1 MMGLKQAALH
11 SWHDL
16 TKYLIERRLT
26 IYDKFS
32 RRLRHRNLLRPFLTL
47 VQVRRRS
54 LGSKNIQRFVRGNFD
69 RKKYHE
75 KKDKMLKVEMER
87 GKKERE
93 HVAKIEESTR
103 RMLAKKIHPRKK
115 YVMRESIKILFTH
128 VQQRTTEKNKPPSS
142 SPSSS
147 PRSRLLRPLMRSYDL
162 DAAGSISSKQVRRFV
177 QDLGLGGVERKRVEK
192 KNSSRTVSET
202 KLKIL
207 LKNTNFER
215 SFACTF
221 RRKIRKITHWSERNA
236 AIGALTDIQIE
247 EARLKAT
254 TLFRKSNGKPPIA
267 CHACGDGFVLW
278 RSLIQHQSGCLLV
291 ARAKRVH
298 GSDERVDQRFNGRNG
313 GPIVIV
319 NTPRVQISQLL
330 KQTLSEET

>member
-1 MMGLKQAALH
+1 
-11 SWHDL
+11 
-16 TKYLIERRLT
+16 
-26 IYDKFS
+26 
-32 RRLRHRNLLRPFLTL
+32 
-47 VQVRRRS
+47 
-54 LGSKNIQRFVRGNFD
+54 
-69 RKKYHE
+69 
-75 KKDKMLKVEMER
+75 
-87 GKKERE
+87 
-93 HVAKIEESTR
+93 
-103 RMLAKKIHPRKK
+103 
-115 YVMRESIKILFTH
+115 
-128 VQQRTTEKNKPPSS
+128 
-142 SPSSS
+142 
-147 PRSRLLRPLMRSYDL
+147 MRSYDI
-162 DAAGSISSKQVRRFV
+162 DGVGSISSKQLRRFV
-177 QDLGLGGVERKRVEK
+177 QDLGLGGAERKRVEK

-254 TLFRKSNGKPPIA
+254 ALFRKSNGKPPIA

-291 ARAKRVH
+291 ARAKRLH
-298 GSDERVDQRFNGRNG
+298 GSDGRADGRGNGSK
-313 GPIVIV
+313 PIVIV

-330 KQTLSEET
+330 KENI